1 MSDRKP
7 KSKVSAGAWTPLLLA
22 TTMLTGVAAP
32 ALAQTNPSNANTGSP
47 AAANPNDE
55 IIVTATKRAENI
67 QNVPMSI
74 QAIGTERLE
83 QLNVQSFNDYAQFL
97 PSLTYQSVGP
107 GFARTF
113 MRGVNSG
120 DNGNHSG
127 PLPSVGIYLDEQ
139 PITTI
144 TGALDLHIYDI
155 ARVESLAG
163 PQGTLYGAS
172 SLAGTVRIITNRP
185 DPTAFSAG
193 LSVEGNSVDNG
204 GAGDVIEGYMNVPL
218 SSNAAIR
225 MVAWSE
231 HDGGY
236 IDNVHG
242 TRTYTTCEAGPND
255 GSCTVDNAQFAENNY
270 NTTDTYGA
278 RVALRIDLNDNW
290 SITPQLIAQDQRTVG
305 VFAFDPNVGD
315 LQVTHFL
322 PEDNHDNWYQASLTI
337 NGQIADL
344 DVTYAGSFMRRADTG
359 HSDYS
364 DYSYFYDVLPQYG
377 FYIYN
382 DDGTLYHNPSQG
394 ILSRDRYTK
403 ESHELRIASPG
414 DNRFRFIGGL
424 FYQRQIH
431 NIEQRY
437 VIQGMFDDWEVPGW
451 PDTIWLTEQ
460 QRIDRDWAAYGQ
472 ASFDITN
479 QLTATA
485 GIRFFKSHNTLFGF
499 FGYGAGFSPTGTG
512 EAQCFGGLI
521 NTSPPFPDFLNY
533 HYHGAP
539 CVNLDRGIEEEGNT
553 WSTNLTYH
561 FTPDVM
567 VYGTVSTG
575 FRPGGVNRRVFQQAL
590 FNSDTLTNYE
600 LGFKSS
606 WDQNRLRLNLAVFQE
621 DWHDF
626 QFSFLGENGLT
637 EVRNA
642 GDARIRGIEGDL
654 TWRPFEGFTLSGG
667 ASYLWQL
674 ELLQNYC
681 SLILPAGTQTT
692 DCPSTDPN
700 DNPHLLAPAGSRLPV
715 TPHLKADLTARQ
727 EFRMMNWDSY
737 WQISMVHQGSAPQ
750 DIRTVESAIIGEL
763 PAYTSFD
770 LSAGIQFPLFNLDFF
785 IRNATDERG
794 ELYRYTECQIAVCG
808 AQYYVVPIQPRTFA
822 VRVSR
827 QF

>member
-1 MSDRKP
+1 MSDHKP
-7 KSKVSAGAWTPLLLA
+7 KSKVSAAAWTPLLLA
-22 TTMLTGVAAP
+22 TTMLTGVATP
-32 ALAQTNPSNANTGSP
+32 ALAQNNPNNANASSTASS
-47 AAANPNDE
+47 NDDE
-55 IIVTATKRAENI
+55 IIVTATKRSENI

-97 PSLTYQSVGP
+97 PSLTYQSAGP

-127 PLPSVGIYLDEQ
+127 PLPSVGVYLDEQ

-144 TGALDLHIYDI
+144 TGALDLHVYDI

-185 DPTAFSAG
+185 DPSGFSAAAS
-193 LSVEGNSVDNG
+193 LEANTVDHG
-204 GAGDVIEGYMNVPL
+204 DAGYVAEGYVNVPL
-218 SSNAAIR
+218 ASNAAIR
-225 MVAWSE
+225 LVGWSE
-231 HDGGY
+231 HDGGF

-242 TRTYTTCEAGPND
+242 TRTYPTCAAGFVGSTFVGND
-255 GSCTVDNAQFAENNY
+255 GTCTVDNAQLARNNY

-278 RVALRIDLNDNW
+278 RAALRIDINENW
-290 SITPQLIAQDQRTVG
+290 TVTPQVMGQVQRTRG

-315 LQVTHFL
+315 LEVMHFL
-322 PEDNHDNWYQASLTI
+322 PENNHDNWYQASMTV
-337 NGQIADL
+337 NGHIGDFDL
-344 DVTYAGSFMRRADTG
+344 TYAGAYMRRGDTG
-359 HSDYS
+359 HSDYT
-364 DYSYFYDVLPQYG
+364 DYSYFYDVLAGY
-377 FYIYN
+377 YIYN
-382 DDGTLYHNPSQG
+382 DNGTTLHNPSQG
-394 ILSRDRYTK
+394 ILSHDRYSK
-403 ESHELRIASPG
+403 ESHELRITSPSE
-414 DNRFRFIGGL
+414 NRLRFIAGL
-424 FYQRQIH
+424 FYERQIH

-437 VIQGMFDDWEVPGW
+437 VIAGMNDAWEVHGW

-472 ASFDITN
+472 ASFDITS

-499 FGYGAGFSPTGTG
+499 FGYGSGLSSGTG
-512 EAQCFGGLI
+512 EAACFGGAI
-521 NTSPPFPDFLNY
+521 NTSPPFPDFTNY
-533 HYHGAP
+533 HFHGAP
-539 CVNLDRGIEEEGNT
+539 CVNLDRGIEETGST

-561 FTPDVM
+561 LNPDVM

-575 FRPGGVNRRVFQQAL
+575 FRPGGVNRRIFQQAL

-606 WDQNRLRLNLAVFQE
+606 WDQNRVRLNAAIFQE

-626 QFSFLGENGLT
+626 QFSFLGANGLT

-642 GDARIRGIEGDL
+642 GDARIRGIESDF
-654 TWRPFEGFTLSGG
+654 TWRPIDGFTISGA

-674 ELLQNYC
+674 ELMQNYC
-681 SLILPAGTQTT
+681 SLLPDGSQTT
-692 DCPSTDPN
+692 TCPTVDSQ
-700 DNPHLLAPAGSRLPV
+700 LLAPAGSRLPV

-727 EFRMMNWDSY
+727 EFRLWNYDSY
-737 WQISMVHQGSAPQ
+737 WQVAMVHQSSAPQ
-750 DIRTVESAIIGEL
+750 DIRIIEGGIIGRL

-770 LSAGIQFPLFNLDFF
+770 LSAGMQFPMFDLDFF

-794 ELYRYTECQIAVCG
+794 ELYRYTECQIQVCG
-808 AQYYVVPIQPRTFA
+808 AQYYAVPIQPRTIA
-822 VRVSR
+822 VRVSH

>member
-1 MSDRKP
+1 MNDRKP
-7 KSKVSAGAWTPLLLA
+7 KSKLSAGAWTPLLLA

-32 ALAQTNPSNANTGSP
+32 ALAQNASGSANPSTSTASSNSD
-47 AAANPNDE
+47 DE
-55 IIVTATKRAENI
+55 IIVTATKRSENI

-97 PSLTYQSVGP
+97 PSLTYQSLGP

-144 TGALDLHIYDI
+144 TGALDLHIYDV

-185 DPTAFSAG
+185 DPSGFSAG
-193 LSVEGNSVDNG
+193 VSAEGNAVDQG
-204 GAGDVIEGYMNVPL
+204 GAGDVLEGYVNMPI
-218 SSNAAIR
+218 SSNSAIR
-225 MVAWSE
+225 IVGWSE

-236 IDNVHG
+236 IDNVFG
-242 TRTYTTCEAGPND
+242 TRTYPTCASGPND
-255 GSCTVDNAQFAENNY
+255 GTCTIDNASRVHNNY
-270 NTTDTYGA
+270 NTTDTNGA
-278 RVALRIDLNDNW
+278 RAALRIDLNDNW
-290 SITPQLIAQDQRTVG
+290 TITPQIMGQIEETRG
-305 VFAFDPNVGD
+305 VFAYDPHVGD

-322 PEDNHDNWYQASLTI
+322 PESSRDNWYQASLTV
-337 NGQIADL
+337 NGRIADL
-344 DVTYAGSFMRRADTG
+344 DITYAGSFMRRNVNTQ
-359 HSDYS
+359 SDYS
-364 DYSYFYDVLPQYG
+364 DYSYFYDVQSGY
-377 FYIYN
+377 YIYN
-382 DDGTLYHNPSQG
+382 DNGTLFHNPSQG
-394 ILSRDRYTK
+394 ILGRDGYTK
-403 ESHELRIASPG
+403 ESHELRVTSPSE
-414 DNRFRFIGGL
+414 NRLRFIAGL
-424 FYQRQIH
+424 FYQRQVH

-451 PDTIWLTEQ
+451 NDTIWLTEQ

-472 ASFDITN
+472 VSYDITN
-479 QLTATA
+479 HLTATA
-485 GIRFFKSHNTLFGF
+485 GARLFKSHNTLFGF
-499 FGYGAGFSPTGTG
+499 FGYGAGFSGSTGQ
-512 EAQCFGGLI
+512 AACF
-521 NTSPPFPDFLNY
+521 NPEQF
-533 HYHGAP
+533 HGAP
-539 CVNLDRGIEEEGNT
+539 CVDLDRGIEETGNT

-561 FTPDVM
+561 ISPDVM

-575 FRPGGVNRRVFQQAL
+575 FRPGGVNRRIFQQPL

-606 WDQNRLRLNLAVFQE
+606 WDQNRFRLNLAIFQE
-621 DWHDF
+621 DWHNF
-626 QFSFLGENGLT
+626 QFSFLGQNGLT

-642 GDARIRGIEGDL
+642 GDARIRGVEGDL
-654 TWRPFEGFTLSGG
+654 TWRPFDGFTLS
-667 ASYLWQL
+667 AAATYLDGQL
-674 ELLQNYC
+674 MQNYC
-681 SLILPAGTQTT
+681 SLLPDGSQTT
-692 DCPSTDPN
+692 DCPSADSE
-700 DNPHLLAPAGSRLPV
+700 LLAPAGSRLPV
-715 TPHLKADLTARQ
+715 TPRIKADLTARQ
-727 EFRMMNWDSY
+727 EFRLMNWDSY
-737 WQISMVHQGSAPQ
+737 WQIAMVHQGSAPQ
-750 DIRTVESAIIGEL
+750 DIRTLENSIIGEL

-770 LSAGIQFPLFNLDFF
+770 LSAGIEFPLFNLDFF

-808 AQYYVVPIQPRTFA
+808 AQYYIVPIQPRTFA

>member
-1 MSDRKP
+1 MSDRKS
-7 KSKVSAGAWTPLLLA
+7 KSKVSSAAWTPLLLA
-22 TTMLTGVAAP
+22 TTMLTGVASP
-32 ALAQTNPSNANTGSP
+32 ALAQNNANASTSSSTSD
-47 AAANPNDE
+47 DE
-55 IIVTATKRAENI
+55 IIVTATKRSENI

-83 QLNVQSFNDYAQFL
+83 ELNVQSFNDYAQFL

-127 PLPSVGIYLDEQ
+127 PLPSVGVYLDEQ

-185 DPTAFSAG
+185 DPSGYSAA
-193 LSVEGNSVDNG
+193 LSIEGNAVDNG
-204 GAGDVIEGYMNVPL
+204 GAGGVVEGYMNIPL
-218 SSNAAIR
+218 ASNAAIR
-225 MVAWSE
+225 LVGWKE

-242 TRTYTTCEAGPND
+242 TRTYPTCASGPND
-255 GSCTVDNAQFAENNY
+255 GTCTVDNAGRAENNY

-278 RVALRIDLNDNW
+278 RAALRIDLNENW
-290 SITPQLIAQDQRTVG
+290 SITPQLMAQDQRTVG
-305 VFAFDPNVGD
+305 VFAYDPHVGD
-315 LQVTHFL
+315 LQVMHFL
-322 PEDNHDNWYQASLTI
+322 PEDNHDLWYQASLTI
-337 NGQIADL
+337 NGRIGDFDL
-344 DVTYAGSFMRRADTG
+344 TYAGAFMRRADTG
-359 HSDYS
+359 HSDYT
-364 DYSYFYDVLPQYG
+364 DYSYFYDVLAGY
-377 FYIYN
+377 YIYN
-382 DDGTLYHNPSQG
+382 DNGTLFHNPSQG

-403 ESHELRIASPG
+403 ESHELRLVSPS
-414 DNRFRFIGGL
+414 DNRFRFIAGL

-437 VIQGMFDDWEVPGW
+437 VINGMFDDWEVPGW

-472 ASFDITN
+472 ASFDITDH
-479 QLTATA
+479 LTANA

-499 FGYGAGFSPTGTG
+499 FGYGAGFSSGTG
-512 EAQCFGGLI
+512 EAACFGGSI
-521 NTSPPFPDFLNY
+521 NTSPPFPDFSNY
-533 HYHGAP
+533 HFHGAP
-539 CVNLDRGIEEEGNT
+539 CVNLDRGIEEDGTT

-561 FTPDVM
+561 INPDVM

-575 FRPGGVNRRVFQQAL
+575 FRPGGVNRRVFQQPL
-590 FNSDTLTNYE
+590 FTSDTLTNYE

-606 WDQNRLRLNLAVFQE
+606 WDQNRFRLNLAIFQE

-626 QFSFLGENGLT
+626 QFSFLGANGLT

-642 GDARIRGIEGDL
+642 GDARIRGVEGDL
-654 TWRPFEGFTLSGG
+654 TWRPFEGFTLS
-667 ASYLWQL
+667 AAATYLDGQ
-674 ELLQNYC
+674 LLQNYC
-681 SLILPAGTQTT
+681 SLLPDGSQTT
-692 DCPSTDPN
+692 DCPSVDS
-700 DNPHLLAPAGSRLPV
+700 DLLAPAGSRLPV
-715 TPHLKADLTARQ
+715 TPRIKADLTARQ
-727 EFRMMNWDSY
+727 EFQLWSWDSY
-737 WQISMVHQGSAPQ
+737 WQIAMVHQGSAPQ
-750 DIRTVESAIIGEL
+750 DIRTVENAIIGEL

-770 LSAGIQFPLFNLDFF
+770 LSAGMQFPLFNLDVF
-785 IRNATDERG
+785 IRNVTDERG

-808 AQYYVVPIQPRTFA
+808 AQYYIVPIQPRTFA
-822 VRVSR
+822 VRLSR

>member
-1 MSDRKP
+1 MTDRKP
-7 KSKVSAGAWTPLLLA
+7 KSKVPGAAWTPLLLA

-32 ALAQTNPSNANTGSP
+32 AIAQTNTATGAAPATSSNTSN
-47 AAANPNDE
+47 NDE
-55 IIVTATKRAENI
+55 IIVTATKRSENI

-83 QLNVQSFNDYAQFL
+83 QLNVQSFNDYAQML

-113 MRGVNSG
+113 MRGINSG

-127 PLPSVGIYLDEQ
+127 PLPTVGIYLDEQ

-172 SLAGTVRIITNRP
+172 SMAGTVRIITNRP
-185 DPTAFSAG
+185 DPSGYSAA

-204 GAGDVIEGYMNVPL
+204 GAGYVAEGYTNIPL
-218 SSNAAIR
+218 ASNAAIR
-225 MVAWSE
+225 LVGWKE

-242 TRTYTTCEAGPND
+242 TRTYPTCAAGAND
-255 GSCTVDNAQFAENNY
+255 GTCTVDNAQFVENNY

-278 RVALRIDLNDNW
+278 RAALRIDLNENW
-290 SITPQLIAQDQRTVG
+290 TITPQLMAQDQRTVG
-305 VFAFDPNVGD
+305 VFAFDPHVGD
-315 LQVTHFL
+315 LQVMHFL

-337 NGQIADL
+337 NGRIADL
-344 DVTYAGSFMRRADTG
+344 DVTYAGAFMRRADTG
-359 HSDYS
+359 HSDYT
-364 DYSYFYDVLPQYG
+364 DYSYFYDALFGY
-377 FYIYN
+377 YIYN

-394 ILSRDRYTK
+394 ILSRDRFTK
-403 ESHELRIASPG
+403 ESHELRIASPS
-414 DNRFRFIGGL
+414 DNRLRFIAGL
-424 FYQRQIH
+424 FYERQVH

-451 PDTIWLTEQ
+451 DDTIWLTEQ
-460 QRIDRDWAAYGQ
+460 QRIDRDWAAFGQ
-472 ASFDITN
+472 VSFDITDR
-479 QLTATA
+479 LTATG
-485 GIRFFKSHNTLFGF
+485 GIRFFKSNNTLFGF
-499 FGYGAGFSPTGTG
+499 FGYGAGFSSGTG
-512 EAQCFGGLI
+512 EAACF
-521 NTSPPFPDFLNY
+521 NPEHF
-533 HYHGAP
+533 HGAP
-539 CVNLDRGIEEEGNT
+539 CVDLDRGIEETGNT

-561 FTPDVM
+561 FSPDVM

-575 FRPGGVNRRVFQQAL
+575 FRPGGVNRRIFQQAL
-590 FNSDTLTNYE
+590 FNSDTVTNYE
-600 LGFKSS
+600 LGLKSS
-606 WDQNRLRLNLAVFQE
+606 WDQNRIRFNMAIFQE
-621 DWHDF
+621 DWQDF
-626 QFSFLGENGLT
+626 QFSFLGANGLT

-642 GDARIRGIEGDL
+642 GDARIRGVEGDL
-654 TWRPFEGFTLSGG
+654 TWRPFEGFTLT
-667 ASYLWQL
+667 AAATYLDGQ
-674 ELLQNYC
+674 LLQNYC
-681 SLILPAGTQTT
+681 ALLPDGSQTT
-692 DCPSTDPN
+692 VCSGAD
-700 DNPHLLAPAGSRLPV
+700 LLAPSGSRLPV
-715 TPHLKADLTARQ
+715 TPQIKADLTARQ

-737 WQISMVHQGSAPQ
+737 WQIAMVHQGSAPQ
-750 DIRTVESAIIGEL
+750 DMRTVEGAIIGEL

-822 VRVSR
+822 VRVSH

>member
-1 MSDRKP
+1 MDDRKP
-7 KSKVSAGAWTPLLLA
+7 KSKVSAAAWTPLLLA
-22 TTMLTGVAAP
+22 TTMLTGVATP
-32 ALAQTNPSNANTGSP
+32 ALAQTNTNTNANSAP
-47 AAANPNDE
+47 ANSDE
-55 IIVTATKRAENI
+55 IIVTATKRSENI

-74 QAIGTERLE
+74 QAIGAERLE

-113 MRGVNSG
+113 MRGINSG

-144 TGALDLHIYDI
+144 TGALDVHIYDI

-185 DPTAFSAG
+185 DPSGFSAG
-193 LSVEGNSVDNG
+193 LSVEGNVVDHG
-204 GAGDVIEGYMNVPL
+204 GTGAVVEGYMNIPL
-218 SSNAAIR
+218 ASNAAIR
-225 MVAWSE
+225 LVGWKE
-231 HDGGY
+231 HDGGF

-242 TRTYTTCEAGPND
+242 TRTYPTCAAGPND
-255 GSCTVDNAQFAENNY
+255 GTCTVDNAALARDDY

-278 RVALRIDLNDNW
+278 RAALRIDLNENW
-290 SITPQLIAQDQRTVG
+290 SITPQLIAQDQRTEG
-305 VFAFDPNVGD
+305 VFAFDPHVGD
-315 LQVTHFL
+315 LQVMHFL

-337 NGQIADL
+337 NGRIGDFDL
-344 DVTYAGSFMRRADTG
+344 TYAGAFMRRADTG
-359 HSDYS
+359 HSDYT
-364 DYSYFYDVLPQYG
+364 DYSYFYDVLAGY
-377 FYIYN
+377 YIYN
-382 DDGTLYHNPSQG
+382 DNGTLFHNPSQG

-403 ESHELRIASPG
+403 ESHELRITSPEQ
-414 DNRFRFIGGL
+414 NRFRFIAGL
-424 FYQRQIH
+424 FYQRQRH
-431 NIEQRY
+431 DIEQRY
-437 VIQGMFDDWEVPGW
+437 VIQGMFDDWEVHGW

-472 ASFDITN
+472 ASFDITDR
-479 QLTATA
+479 LTATA

-499 FGYGAGFSPTGTG
+499 FGFGSGFSGSTG
-512 EAQCFGGLI
+512 EAACF
-521 NTSPPFPDFLNY
+521 NPQQF
-533 HYHGAP
+533 HGAP
-539 CVNLDRGIEEEGNT
+539 CVDLDRGIEEQGTT

-561 FTPDVM
+561 ISPDVM

-575 FRPGGVNRRVFQQAL
+575 FRPGGVNRRIFQQAL

-606 WDQNRLRLNLAVFQE
+606 WDQNRFRLNLAVFQE
-621 DWHDF
+621 DWNAF
-626 QFSFLGENGLT
+626 QFSFLGLNGLT

-642 GDARIRGIEGDL
+642 GDARIRGLEGDF
-654 TWRPFEGFTLSGG
+654 TWRPFEGFTLSGA

-727 EFRMMNWDSY
+727 EFRLMNWDSY
-737 WQISMVHQGSAPQ
+737 WQIAMVHQGSAPQ
-750 DIRTVESAIIGEL
+750 DIRTVEGAIIGEL

-770 LSAGIQFPLFNLDFF
+770 LSAGIQFPLFNLDVF
-785 IRNATDERG
+785 IRNVTDERG

-808 AQYYVVPIQPRTFA
+808 AQYYIVPIQPRTFA
-822 VRVSR
+822 VRLSR